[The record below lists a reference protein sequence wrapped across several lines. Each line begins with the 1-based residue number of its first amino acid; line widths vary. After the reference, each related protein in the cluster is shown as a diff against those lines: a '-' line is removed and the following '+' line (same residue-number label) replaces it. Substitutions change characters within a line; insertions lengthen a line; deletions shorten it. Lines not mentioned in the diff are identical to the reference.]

1 MTADSARRDEI
12 LETAASLFASSGIRT
27 SLREIADASGI
38 LPGSIYHHFESKD
51 AIIIEL
57 VQRYRDELDGIAK
70 ESLDRLHEPDAPS
83 VEARVIALGNAIARC
98 AVRNRAALLL
108 TLYEPPTTAADELT
122 ELARQTPKAI
132 IEAMLEILEVARPS
146 EAFRPEIDLPLLAE
160 RICESMLHIG
170 VGVFHRS
177 HVGRDLPGQKCR
189 VLLHGVAVRE
199 CRPAD
204 LDVSPAMETARE
216 VTAGWEQP
224 DDDDRLGHLRRVARA
239 EFGRRGYEATTIRDI
254 AKAAGMSTGTVYRM
268 FESKD
273 ELLVSIMMHFAEA
286 VAAGWDLVLRTKSSV
301 LEQLDALLWV
311 NINVLVR
318 FSEEARIQLA
328 WLRQSPPKSVSLGSS
343 SFARQIKQLRDLLVD
358 GERSGELE
366 VEGESALSRARSM
379 YELILTP
386 ESVIQHAG
394 LRGAQNLARATVLNG
409 AMVRH

>member
-1 MTADSARRDEI
+1 
-12 LETAASLFASSGIRT
+12 
-27 SLREIADASGI
+27 
-38 LPGSIYHHFESKD
+38 
-51 AIIIEL
+51 
-57 VQRYRDELDGIAK
+57 
-70 ESLDRLHEPDAPS
+70 
-83 VEARVIALGNAIARC
+83 
-98 AVRNRAALLL
+98 VRNRAALLL
-108 TLYEPPTTAADELT
+108 TLYEPPTTAADELA
-122 ELARQTPKAI
+122 ELARQTPRAI
-132 IEAMLEILEVARPS
+132 IEAMREILEVARPD
-146 EAFRPEIDLPLLAE
+146 EAFRPEIDVALLAE
-160 RICESMLHIG
+160 RICESMLHVG

-177 HVGRDLPGQKCR
+177 HVGRDLPAQKCR

-204 LDVSPAMETARE
+204 LEKSPAMQTARE
-216 VTAGWEQP
+216 VTADWEQP

-273 ELLVSIMMHFAEA
+273 ELLISIMMHFAEA
-286 VAAGWDLVLRTKSSV
+286 VAAGWDLVLRSKSSV
-301 LEQLDALLWV
+301 LEQLDALMWV

-328 WLRQSPPKSVSLGSS
+328 WMRQSPPKSVSLGSS
-343 SFARQIKQLRDLLVD
+343 SFTRQIKQLRDLLVE
-358 GERSGELE
+358 GERSGALE

-394 LRGAQNLARATVLNG
+394 LGGAQNLARATVLNG
-409 AMVRH
+409 AMVRR